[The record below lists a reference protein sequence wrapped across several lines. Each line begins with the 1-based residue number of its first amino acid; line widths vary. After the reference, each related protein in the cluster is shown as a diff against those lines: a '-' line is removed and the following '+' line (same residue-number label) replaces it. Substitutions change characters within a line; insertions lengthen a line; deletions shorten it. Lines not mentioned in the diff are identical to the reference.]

1 MKGKKVIWNSSMLI
15 VGIALITLGFLGTV
29 DEFWSGMGSALFVMG
44 CIRLLRAYRLNKNE
58 VYREKMEI
66 EINDERNHFIRAK
79 AWSWTGYLFVIIS
92 SLCTIGFKAA
102 GQDLLS
108 QFSGFAVCL
117 MIVLYWGSYM
127 MLKKKY

>member
-1 MKGKKVIWNSSMLI
+1 MKSKKVIWNSSMLM
-15 VGIALITLGFLGTV
+15 VGIVLIILGIFEIV

-44 CIRLLRAYRLNKNE
+44 CIRLLRAHRLNKNE

-66 EINDERNHFIRAK
+66 EMNDERNHFIRGK
-79 AWSWTGYLFVIIS
+79 AWSWAGYLFVLIS
-92 SLCTIGFKAA
+92 SLCTIGFKVA

-117 MIVLYWGSYM
+117 MIVLYWASYM